1 MAKVEVR
8 KLSVCYARRPIVHEV
23 SFRANEGQI
32 TALVGP
38 NGAGKT
44 TILKAI
50 AGIIRPV
57 KGEIFINGV
66 PTSGL
71 TVEDLVKLGVVYVP
85 EGMSVFPE
93 MSVEENLEVGGYL
106 RREHLKEKIEMV
118 FRILPELEKKRKVP
132 AAMLSG
138 GEQRM
143 VTIGRGLVAGAS
155 VLLLDD
161 PFLGL
166 SPLITNRLC
175 EVFQAL
181 RQEGKTLLIAGQ
193 HVRRLLKAA
202 DKGFLIEDG
211 HLSLEGSGAE
221 LLQNPHLMQVL
232 FGHFN
237 NAVQHSLMENR
248 AIVNERA

>member
-1 MAKVEVR
+1 MAKVEVK
-8 KLSVCYARRPIVHEV
+8 KLSVCYVKRPIVHEV
-23 SFRANEGQI
+23 TFCAEEGQI

-57 KGEIFINGV
+57 KGEIFIDGV

-71 TVEDLVKLGVVYVP
+71 TVEELVKLGVVYIP
-85 EGMSVFPE
+85 EGMSVFAE

-106 RREHLKEKIEMV
+106 RRDRLKERIEEV
-118 FRILPELEKKRKVP
+118 FSLLPELEKKRKIP
-132 AAMLSG
+132 AGMLSG

-143 VTIGRGLVAGAS
+143 VTIGRGLVAGAT

-166 SPLITNRLC
+166 SPIVTNRFC
-175 EVFQAL
+175 EVFHKL

-202 DKGFLIEDG
+202 DKGLLIEDG
-211 HLSLEGSGAE
+211 HISLEGTGAE
-221 LLQNPHLMQVL
+221 LLKNAHLAQVL

-237 NAVQHSLMENR
+237 AVSSS
-248 AIVNERA
+248 VP

>member
-1 MAKVEVR
+1 MAKVEVK
-8 KLSVCYARRPIVHEV
+8 KLSVCYVKRPIVHEV
-23 SFRANEGQI
+23 TFCAEEGQI

-57 KGEIFINGV
+57 KGEIFIDGV
-66 PTSGL
+66 PTSEL
-71 TVEDLVKLGVVYVP
+71 TVEELVKLGVVYIP
-85 EGMSVFPE
+85 EGMSVFAE

-106 RREHLKEKIEMV
+106 RRDRLKERIEAV
-118 FRILPELEKKRKVP
+118 FSLLPELEKKRKIP
-132 AAMLSG
+132 AGMLSG

-143 VTIGRGLVAGAS
+143 VTIGRGLVAGAT

-166 SPLITNRLC
+166 SPIVTNRFC
-175 EVFQAL
+175 EVFHKL

-202 DKGFLIEDG
+202 DKGLLIEDG
-211 HLSLEGSGAE
+211 HISLEGTGAE
-221 LLQNPHLMQVL
+221 LLKNPHLAQVL

-237 NAVQHSLMENR
+237 
-248 AIVNERA
+248 AISPSII

>member
-1 MAKVEVR
+1 MAKVEVK
-8 KLSVCYARRPIVHEV
+8 KLSVCYVKRPIVHEV
-23 SFRANEGQI
+23 TFCAEEGQI

-57 KGEIFINGV
+57 KGEIFIDGV

-71 TVEDLVKLGVVYVP
+71 TVEELVKLGVVYIP
-85 EGMSVFPE
+85 EGMSVFAE

-106 RREHLKEKIEMV
+106 RRDRLKERIEEV
-118 FRILPELEKKRKVP
+118 FSLLPELEKKRKIP
-132 AAMLSG
+132 AGMLSG

-143 VTIGRGLVAGAS
+143 VTIGRGLVAGAT

-166 SPLITNRLC
+166 SPIVTNRFC
-175 EVFQAL
+175 EVFHKL

-202 DKGFLIEDG
+202 DKGLLIEDG
-211 HLSLEGSGAE
+211 HISLEGTGAE
-221 LLQNPHLMQVL
+221 LLKNAHLAQVL

-237 NAVQHSLMENR
+237 
-248 AIVNERA
+248 AISPSII

>member
-1 MAKVEVR
+1 MAKVEVK
-8 KLSVCYARRPIVHEV
+8 KLSVCYVKRPIVHEV
-23 SFRANEGQI
+23 TFCAEEGQI

-57 KGEIFINGV
+57 KGEIFIDGV

-71 TVEDLVKLGVVYVP
+71 TVEELVKLGVVYIP
-85 EGMSVFPE
+85 EGMSVFAE

-106 RREHLKEKIEMV
+106 RRDRLKERIEEV
-118 FRILPELEKKRKVP
+118 FSLLPELEKKRKIP
-132 AAMLSG
+132 AGMLSG

-143 VTIGRGLVAGAS
+143 VTIGRGLVAGAT

-166 SPLITNRLC
+166 SPIVTNRFC
-175 EVFQAL
+175 EIFHKL

-202 DKGFLIEDG
+202 DKGLLIEDG
-211 HLSLEGSGAE
+211 HISLEGTGAE
-221 LLQNPHLMQVL
+221 LLKNAHLAQVL

-237 NAVQHSLMENR
+237 
-248 AIVNERA
+248 AISPSII

>member
-1 MAKVEVR
+1 MAKVEVK
-8 KLSVCYARRPIVHEV
+8 KLSICYVKRPIVHEV
-23 SFRANEGQI
+23 TFCAEGGQI

-50 AGIIRPV
+50 AGIIRPI
-57 KGEIFINGV
+57 KGEIFIDGI

-71 TVEDLVKLGVVYVP
+71 TVEELVKLGVVYIP
-85 EGMSVFPE
+85 EGMSVFAE

-106 RREHLKEKIEMV
+106 HRDRLKERIETV
-118 FRILPELEKKRKVP
+118 FSLLPELGKKRKIP
-132 AAMLSG
+132 AGMLSG

-143 VTIGRGLVAGAS
+143 VTIGRGLVVGAT

-166 SPLITNRLC
+166 SPLIANRFC
-175 EVFQAL
+175 EVFQKL

-202 DKGFLIEDG
+202 DKGILIEDG
-211 HLSLEGSGAE
+211 HISLEGTGSE
-221 LLQNPHLMQVL
+221 LLKNPHLTQVL

-237 NAVQHSLMENR
+237 AVSSS
-248 AIVNERA
+248 VT

>member
-1 MAKVEVR
+1 MAKVEVK
-8 KLSVCYARRPIVHEV
+8 KLSVCYVKRPIVHEV
-23 SFRANEGQI
+23 TFCAEEGQI

-57 KGEIFINGV
+57 KGEIFIDGV

-71 TVEDLVKLGVVYVP
+71 TVEELVKLGVVYIP
-85 EGMSVFPE
+85 EGMSVFAE
-93 MSVEENLEVGGYL
+93 MSVQENLEVGGYL
-106 RREHLKEKIEMV
+106 RRDRLKERIEAV
-118 FRILPELEKKRKVP
+118 FSLLPELEKKRKIP
-132 AAMLSG
+132 AGMLSG

-143 VTIGRGLVAGAS
+143 VTIGRGLVAGAT

-166 SPLITNRLC
+166 SPIVTNRFC
-175 EVFQAL
+175 EIFHKL

-202 DKGFLIEDG
+202 DKGLLIEDG
-211 HLSLEGSGAE
+211 HISLEGTGAE
-221 LLQNPHLMQVL
+221 LLKNAHLAQVL

-237 NAVQHSLMENR
+237 
-248 AIVNERA
+248 AISPSII

>member
-1 MAKVEVR
+1 MAKVEVK
-8 KLSVCYARRPIVHEV
+8 KLSVCYVKRPIVHEV
-23 SFRANEGQI
+23 TFCAEEGQI

-57 KGEIFINGV
+57 KGEIFIDGV
-66 PTSGL
+66 PTSEL
-71 TVEDLVKLGVVYVP
+71 TVEELVKLGVVYIP
-85 EGMSVFPE
+85 EGMSVFAE

-106 RREHLKEKIEMV
+106 RRDRLKERIEAV
-118 FRILPELEKKRKVP
+118 FSLLPELEKKRKIP
-132 AAMLSG
+132 AGMLSG

-143 VTIGRGLVAGAS
+143 VTIGRGLVAGAT

-166 SPLITNRLC
+166 SPIVTNRFC
-175 EVFQAL
+175 EVFHKL

-202 DKGFLIEDG
+202 DKGLLIEDG
-211 HLSLEGSGAE
+211 HISLEGTGAE
-221 LLQNPHLMQVL
+221 LLKNPHLAQVL

-237 NAVQHSLMENR
+237 
-248 AIVNERA
+248 AISSSIP